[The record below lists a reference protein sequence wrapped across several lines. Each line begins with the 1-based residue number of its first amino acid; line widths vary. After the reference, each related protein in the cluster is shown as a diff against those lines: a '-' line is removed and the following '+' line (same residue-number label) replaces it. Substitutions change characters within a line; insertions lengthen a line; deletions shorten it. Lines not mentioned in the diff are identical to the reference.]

1 MSHLVE
7 DCLRIIFTK
16 LQYDSNSLYSCIL
29 VNSLWCMIGVQILW
43 KNPYETLNNRN
54 QYNKFFNTII
64 YLLPA
69 SSKKLLNENNVVTL
83 SIPFSTNKPL
93 FNYIS
98 FSSKISSE
106 LIYNMG
112 LALINE
118 VLNSYEYQE
127 KYKILE
133 QEIYKLLIS
142 NCKNIT
148 DFNWFTTLPLYQY
161 PGASTFFSQLRTLD
175 IECNQSLDSEK
186 LLGMAQ
192 ICQNI
197 EILKIWYYGRDIP
210 RLIEFIDNQKNLQS
224 LHLYGEEN
232 LIFTKFFPSLINLE
246 YLKLYYCYHSKE
258 YKQKLQKYLS
268 IASFPR
274 LQYLKVHFLPYHDVC
289 KLIENSHENIKEI
302 STWSHFKEKDDST
315 KLFRVIAKNCPK
327 IESLEADIQL
337 RNLLSGLKEIFLN
350 CNKLRKL
357 FLSNNENGDVHDDEI
372 ICDEVL
378 NVLSNYSSKTFEE
391 FSFNSNWYFS
401 VNGLQNFFESWRG
414 RKPIKFV
421 THFDKCRQF
430 TEEHIKIVKKY
441 YDEGVIDKET
451 KYLFGV
457 K

>member
-1 MSHLVE
+1 
-7 DCLRIIFTK
+7 
-16 LQYDSNSLYSCIL
+16 
-29 VNSLWCMIGVQILW
+29 
-43 KNPYETLNNRN
+43 
-54 QYNKFFNTII
+54 
-64 YLLPA
+64 
-69 SSKKLLNENNVVTL
+69 
-83 SIPFSTNKPL
+83 
-93 FNYIS
+93 
-98 FSSKISSE
+98 
-106 LIYNMG
+106 MG

-118 VLNSYEYQE
+118 VLINSYQYQE

-133 QEIYKLLIS
+133 QEIYKLFIS

-210 RLIEFIDNQKNLQS
+210 GLIEFIDNQKNLQS
-224 LHLYGEEN
+224 LFLYGEGNEIKCMQ
-232 LIFTKFFPSLINLE
+232 LSEAIERKAVTLKQIILKKISFSPKFFPSLINLE

-421 THFDKCRQF
+421 TRFDKCRQF
-430 TEEHIKIVKKY
+430 TEEHIKIVEKY

-457 K
+457 N

>member
-1 MSHLVE
+1 
-7 DCLRIIFTK
+7 
-16 LQYDSNSLYSCIL
+16 
-29 VNSLWCMIGVQILW
+29 
-43 KNPYETLNNRN
+43 
-54 QYNKFFNTII
+54 
-64 YLLPA
+64 
-69 SSKKLLNENNVVTL
+69 
-83 SIPFSTNKPL
+83 
-93 FNYIS
+93 
-98 FSSKISSE
+98 
-106 LIYNMG
+106 MG

-175 IECNQSLDSEK
+175 IECNQSLASEK

-197 EILKIWYYGRDIP
+197 ENLKIWYYGRDIP
-210 RLIEFIDNQKNLQS
+210 GLIEFIDNQKNLQS
-224 LHLYGEEN
+224 LFLYGE
-232 LIFTKFFPSLINLE
+232 
-246 YLKLYYCYHSKE
+246 E

-357 FLSNNENGDVHDDEI
+357 FLSNNENGDVHDNEI

-414 RKPIKFV
+414 KKPIKFV

>member
-1 MSHLVE
+1 
-7 DCLRIIFTK
+7 
-16 LQYDSNSLYSCIL
+16 
-29 VNSLWCMIGVQILW
+29 
-43 KNPYETLNNRN
+43 
-54 QYNKFFNTII
+54 
-64 YLLPA
+64 
-69 SSKKLLNENNVVTL
+69 
-83 SIPFSTNKPL
+83 
-93 FNYIS
+93 
-98 FSSKISSE
+98 
-106 LIYNMG
+106 MG

-175 IECNQSLDSEK
+175 IECNQSLASEK

-197 EILKIWYYGRDIP
+197 ENLKI
-210 RLIEFIDNQKNLQS
+210 
-224 LHLYGEEN
+224 
-232 LIFTKFFPSLINLE
+232 
-246 YLKLYYCYHSKE
+246 C
-258 YKQKLQKYLS
+258 
-268 IASFPR
+268 
-274 LQYLKVHFLPYHDVC
+274 
-289 KLIENSHENIKEI
+289 
-302 STWSHFKEKDDST
+302 
-315 KLFRVIAKNCPK
+315 
-327 IESLEADIQL
+327 
-337 RNLLSGLKEIFLN
+337 
-350 CNKLRKL
+350 
-357 FLSNNENGDVHDDEI
+357 NNENGDVHDNEI

-414 RKPIKFV
+414 KKPIKFV

>member
-43 KNPYETLNNRN
+43 KNPYETLNN
-54 QYNKFFNTII
+54 
-64 YLLPA
+64 P

-210 RLIEFIDNQKNLQS
+210 
-224 LHLYGEEN
+224 G
-232 LIFTKFFPSLINLE
+232 LIF
-246 YLKLYYCYHSKE
+246 YA
-258 YKQKLQKYLS
+258 Q
-268 IASFPR
+268 
-274 LQYLKVHFLPYHDVC
+274 
-289 KLIENSHENIKEI
+289 I
-302 STWSHFKEKDDST
+302 S
-315 KLFRVIAKNCPK
+315 V
-327 IESLEADIQL
+327 
-337 RNLLSGLKEIFLN
+337 
-350 CNKLRKL
+350 
-357 FLSNNENGDVHDDEI
+357 
-372 ICDEVL
+372 
-378 NVLSNYSSKTFEE
+378 
-391 FSFNSNWYFS
+391 
-401 VNGLQNFFESWRG
+401 
-414 RKPIKFV
+414 
-421 THFDKCRQF
+421 
-430 TEEHIKIVKKY
+430 
-441 YDEGVIDKET
+441 
-451 KYLFGV
+451 
-457 K
+457 